1 LTTFLNRTFLKF
13 VVIDLMTWCMFG
25 WLAAMLPFFATH
37 SLGLG
42 LAEVPIIFG
51 PAMAGIL
58 LSFIVWRKFYIRN
71 GPKVTLAVSSIG
83 LTIAFIPCLFV
94 QATWQGM
101 IWAFSVG
108 AVMSGVLLSRAVMA
122 ADLVDA
128 DEIRTGARREGSY
141 YGAIM
146 AVLKLS
152 FVIIGVSTALL
163 LSTIIGY
170 VPGKPE
176 PEFMDMGIR
185 SGMVGFM
192 ALYTVILLIF
202 VAVYPIGKAKASEIS
217 AKIEELHE
225 ARARQL
231 EE

>member
-1 LTTFLNRTFLKF
+1 
-13 VVIDLMTWCMFG
+13 
-25 WLAAMLPFFATH
+25 
-37 SLGLG
+37 
-42 LAEVPIIFG
+42 
-51 PAMAGIL
+51 
-58 LSFIVWRKFYIRN
+58 
-71 GPKVTLAVSSIG
+71 
-83 LTIAFIPCLFV
+83 
-94 QATWQGM
+94 M

-108 AVMSGVLLSRAVMA
+108 AVMSGVLLSRAVMTG
-122 ADLVDA
+122 DLVDA

-152 FVIIGVSTALL
+152 FVIIGVSTSLI

-185 SGMVGFM
+185 IGMVGFM

-202 VAVYPIGKAKASEIS
+202 VAVYPIGKAKVEEIS
-217 AKIEELHE
+217 AKIQELHE